1 MSSLVSKIDQALYPA
16 FQRNWDDTLFRERI
30 LAHITQAA
38 SVLDLGAGAGILPQM
53 NFRGLAREVCGVDLD
68 PRVTQNPMLD
78 EGRLA
83 DANSIPYED
92 ERFDLVFS
100 DNVLEHLDQPLLVFK
115 EVARVLKP
123 GGVYLVKTP
132 NKWHYVP
139 TIARLTPHAFHAYIA
154 GLRGRSGDDTF
165 PTRYK
170 ANCRAD
176 VQKLA
181 EQSGLTVER
190 IELIEGRPE
199 YLRLSWPTYLAG
211 AAYERAVNASDAL
224 AGLRVL
230 LVGTL
235 RKPG

>member
-1 MSSLVSKIDQALYPA
+1 MSSLVAKLDRALYPHHQA
-16 FQRNWDDTLFRERI
+16 NWDDTLFRERI
-30 LAHITQAA
+30 LAHVTPRA

-53 NFRGLAREVCGVDLD
+53 NFRGLARDVCGVDLD

-83 DANSIPYED
+83 DANSIPYD
-92 ERFDLVFS
+92 DSRFDVVFS

-132 NKWHYVP
+132 NRSHYVP
-139 TIARLTPHAFHAYIA
+139 TIARLTPQAFHGYVAS
-154 GLRGRSGDDTF
+154 LRGRSAEDTF
-165 PTRYK
+165 PTHYK
-170 ANCRAD
+170 ANSRSD
-176 VQKLA
+176 IQRLA
-181 EQSGLTVER
+181 RDSGLTVET

-199 YLRLSWPTYLAG
+199 YLRMSWPTYLAG
-211 AAYERAVNASDAL
+211 AVYERTVNATRLLSAF
-224 AGLRVL
+224 RVL

>member
-1 MSSLVSKIDQALYPA
+1 MTSRVAKLDRALYPNY
-16 FQRNWDDTLFRERI
+16 QSNWDDTLFRERI
-30 LAHITQAA
+30 LAHITPTT

-92 ERFDLVFS
+92 ARFDVVFS

-115 EVARVLKP
+115 EVVRVLKP

-132 NKWHYVP
+132 NRRHYVP
-139 TIARLTPHAFHAYIA
+139 TIARLTPHAFHTYVAS
-154 GLRGRSGDDTF
+154 LRGRLEEDTF
-165 PTRYK
+165 PTLYK
-170 ANCRAD
+170 ANSRSD
-176 VQKLA
+176 IQRLA
-181 EQSGLTVER
+181 QLSGLTVER

-199 YLRLSWPTYLAG
+199 YLRMSWPTYLAG
-211 AAYERAVNASDAL
+211 AAYERTVNATSL
-224 AGLRVL
+224 LSGFRVL